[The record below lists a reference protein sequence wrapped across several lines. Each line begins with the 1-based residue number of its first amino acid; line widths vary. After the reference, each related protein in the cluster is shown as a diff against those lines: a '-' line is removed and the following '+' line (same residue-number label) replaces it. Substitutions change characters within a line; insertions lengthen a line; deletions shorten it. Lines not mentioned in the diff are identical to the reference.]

1 MDLRK
6 LATFVAT
13 AEYGSFSR
21 AAQAVNLTQSAVSQ
35 QMRELEQQLR
45 ITLFDRTARP
55 PRLTKVGRM
64 YLETARTILDT
75 HMRFMERHSRIDIT
89 GNLAIGAVRSALS
102 AGLPEALH
110 ALKQNYPGL
119 SLRLVG
125 SGRLTTELTEE
136 VRAGRLDAALVV
148 GPPREESRDI
158 LWKSYASE
166 RFYVIA
172 PRGTPGLTDDEV
184 LMSAPYLRFV
194 PILLG
199 EREIDA
205 ILARKGLD
213 LVAEMELD
221 SFEAI
226 VLMVSAGLGAGIVPG
241 LYVPRAREHHL
252 RVVPFGDHTLT
263 RELGIIARRQ
273 HKKMALIDLLHA
285 TLSRL
290 RRDQAE
296 G

>member
-35 QMRELEQQLR
+35 QMRDLENQLR
-45 ITLFDRTARP
+45 ITLFDRSARP

-64 YLETARTILDT
+64 YLETARAILDT
-75 HMRFMERHSRIDIT
+75 HMRFMERHSRLDVT
-89 GNLAIGAVRSALS
+89 GTLAIGAVRSALS

-110 ALKQNYPGL
+110 ALKESHPGL

-125 SGRLTTELTEE
+125 SGRLSTELIED
-136 VRAGRLDAALVV
+136 VRGGQLDAALVV
-148 GPPREESRDI
+148 GPPREEARDL
-158 LWKSYASE
+158 LWKSYAVE

-194 PILLG
+194 PILDS

-205 ILARKGLD
+205 VLSRKGINP
-213 LVAEMELD
+213 VAEMELD

-226 VLMVSAGLGAGIVPG
+226 VLMASAGLGAGVVPG
-241 LYVPRAREHHL
+241 LYIPRARQAHL

-263 RELGIIARRQ
+263 RELGIVAQRR
-273 HKKMALIDLLHA
+273 HKNMSLIELLHV
-285 TLSRL
+285 TLARI
-290 RRDQAE
+290 RRGQGE
-296 G
+296 E